1 VNSSKRNI
9 FVGGGE
15 IICDPVADPVASKPP
30 ILGKLGGKSTSQIRG
45 FFLAL
50 PQLIIF
56 VEVTVLTS
64 PHRFH
69 SLDCITC
76 RQEAVVNTAVQSTCR
91 GAVTGGAVGHAQQIR
106 GALAEVQVPDVPFAD
121 LGKPL
126 NIWKINSET
135 GKNKTITK
143 TWPKLPNE
151 LSMEFQINLEVRV
164 CW

>member
-1 VNSSKRNI
+1 MDRASPSLISNVEVEPGVNSSKRNI

-50 PQLIIF
+50 PQFIIF
-56 VEVTVLTS
+56 VEVTVLTP

-76 RQEAVVNTAVQSTCR
+76 RQEAVVNTAVQTTCR

-121 LGKPL
+121 LGKPIFGEL
-126 NIWKINSET
+126 TVKQAKIWQT
-135 GKNKTITK
+135 
-143 TWPKLPNE
+143 
-151 LSMEFQINLEVRV
+151 
-164 CW
+164 